1 MEHIMEDIPKIDLI
15 AAAIA
20 KAQAT
25 LSNVSKDKANP
36 FFKSKYA
43 DLGSVIDAV
52 RGPLADNDLAIVQTT
67 EYVDGVTLL
76 RTALIHKSGQSIS
89 GVYPI
94 ISTKQDPQG
103 YGSAMTY
110 ARRYTIMA
118 IVGVAAEDDDANAA
132 SAIPN
137 APRPQPVQTPVHV
150 QAPAPVAPVT
160 APVVQ
165 PTKPKTGSWTIPL
178 TGKKYDE
185 WAKSFISKL
194 EKCPDT
200 PSYERL
206 VGDNTETIMK
216 IGEADLSLFEHV
228 TKTAESTKLRL
239 ESKK

>member
-1 MEHIMEDIPKIDLI
+1 MEDIPTIDLI
-15 AAAIA
+15 AAALA

-43 DLGSVIDAV
+43 DLGSVLDSI

-76 RTALIHKSGQSIS
+76 CTALLHKSGQSIS
-89 GVYPI
+89 GRYPI

-132 SAIPN
+132 SAVPN
-137 APRPQPVQTPVHV
+137 APRPQPAPVQAPVHV
-150 QAPAPVAPVT
+150 APVP

>member
-1 MEHIMEDIPKIDLI
+1 MEDIPTIDLI
-15 AAAIA
+15 AAALA

-43 DLGSVIDAV
+43 DLGSVLDSI

-76 RTALIHKSGQSIS
+76 CTALLHKSGQSIS
-89 GVYPI
+89 GRYPI

-132 SAIPN
+132 SAVPN
-137 APRPQPVQTPVHV
+137 APRPQPAPVQTPVHV
-150 QAPAPVAPVT
+150 PAPVAPVP

>member
-1 MEHIMEDIPKIDLI
+1 MEDIPKIDLI
-15 AAAIA
+15 AAALA

-43 DLGSVIDAV
+43 DLGSVLDAI
-52 RGPLADNDLAIVQTT
+52 RGPLADNDLAIVHTT

-76 RTALIHKSGQSIS
+76 RTALLHKSGQSIS
-89 GVYPI
+89 GLYPI
-94 ISTKQDPQG
+94 ISMKPDPQS

-132 SAIPN
+132 SAVPN
-137 APRPQPVQTPVHV
+137 VPRPQPAHVQTPV
-150 QAPAPVAPVT
+150 QAPAPVAPVP
-160 APVVQ
+160 AHVVQ
-165 PTKPKTGSWTIPL
+165 NVKPKTGSWTIPL

-216 IGEADLSLFEHV
+216 IGEADLALFEHV

>member
-1 MEHIMEDIPKIDLI
+1 MEDIPKIDLI
-15 AAAIA
+15 AAALA

-43 DLGSVIDAV
+43 DLGSVLDAI
-52 RGPLADNDLAIVQTT
+52 RGPLADNDLAIVHTT

-76 RTALIHKSGQSIS
+76 RTALLHKSGQSIS
-89 GVYPI
+89 GRYPI

-132 SAIPN
+132 SAVPN
-137 APRPQPVQTPVHV
+137 APRPQPVHV
-150 QAPAPVAPVT
+150 QAPAPVAPVP
-160 APVVQ
+160 APVVHNV
-165 PTKPKTGSWTIPL
+165 KPKTGSWTIPL

>member
-1 MEHIMEDIPKIDLI
+1 MEDIPKIDLI
-15 AAAIA
+15 AAALA

-43 DLGSVIDAV
+43 DLGSVLDAV

-76 RTALIHKSGQSIS
+76 CTALLHKSGQSIS
-89 GVYPI
+89 GRYPI

-132 SAIPN
+132 SAVPN
-137 APRPQPVQTPVHV
+137 APRPQPAPVQTPVHV
-150 QAPAPVAPVT
+150 PAPAPVAPVP

-216 IGEADLSLFEHV
+216 IGEADLALFEHV

>member
-1 MEHIMEDIPKIDLI
+1 MEHIMEDIPTIDLI
-15 AAAIA
+15 AAALA

-43 DLGSVIDAV
+43 DLGSVLDSI

-67 EYVDGVTLL
+67 EYIDGVTLL
-76 RTALIHKSGQSIS
+76 CTALLHKSGQSIC
-89 GVYPI
+89 GRYPI

-132 SAIPN
+132 SAVPN
-137 APRPQPVQTPVHV
+137 APRPQPVHV

-160 APVVQ
+160 APVAQ